1 MSKRLFTAVVVS
13 VLILGASPR
22 LGAQGYPNRPINLV
36 LPAAPGDSTDVAGR
50 VIAEE
55 LAKLVKVSIVPMN
68 KPGAGGTIG
77 TDTVAKTKNDGYTLV
92 MANNAALIFS
102 RIMNPETAPYDP
114 LKDLSPLGL
123 VTRAPIVLAVRS
135 DAPYKTLRELVEY
148 SKANPGKIRVGT
160 FGAGSVGHFNLE
172 IINSLSGA
180 GLTMVPFR
188 GASPA
193 VTNLLGG
200 HVEGVA
206 VAIGVVASH
215 VKAGSMRPL
224 VTSSKFPGFDAPTLT
239 ELGFRQN
246 LLGVWWGFFGPA
258 ALPAEVTGMLVPAI
272 EKVAK
277 DPAITSKLT
286 AAGIAPDYKSPE
298 RLVAEMQEEHRVVE
312 EIAKKAGLIK

>member
-1 MSKRLFTAVVVS
+1 MSKRLWSAVAVA

-22 LGAQGYPNRPINLV
+22 LYAQGYPNRPINLV
-36 LPAAPGDSTDVAGR
+36 LPAAPGDSADVTGR

-77 TDTVAKTKNDGYTLV
+77 ADTVAKAKTDGYTLV
-92 MANNAALIFS
+92 LSNNAALIFS
-102 RIMNPETAPYDP
+102 RIMNPETVSYDP

-123 VTRAPIVLAVRS
+123 VTRAPVVITVRS
-135 DAPYKTLRELVEY
+135 DAPYKTFKDLVEY

-160 FGAGSVGHFNLE
+160 FGAGSVGHFTLE
-172 IINSLSGA
+172 IVNSLTGA

-193 VTNLLGG
+193 VTALLGG

-206 VAIGVVASH
+206 VAIGVVGSH
-215 VKAGSMRPL
+215 IKAGSMRGL
-224 VTSSKFPGFDAPTLT
+224 VTSSKFPGYDIPTLS

-258 ALPAEVTGMLVPAI
+258 GLSPEVTATLVPAI
-272 EKVAK
+272 EKAAK
-277 DPAITSKLT
+277 DPAITSKLA
-286 AAGIAPDYKSPE
+286 AAGVAADYKSPE

-312 EIAKKAGLIK
+312 EIAKRAGLIK